1 MKCEPQMAQIT
12 ADKYED
18 VRAPVICPLH
28 LRSSASSAV
37 FPLRTAVFDLPS
49 VFPRC
54 ISGRGSLAEISFA
67 FLQESTGSF
76 LEIRGAEAFA
86 ELLDLAVH
94 AVDARFVTSVHR
106 IDGGG

>member
-1 MKCEPQMAQIT
+1 MKCEPQMAQMG
-12 ADKYED
+12 ADKYEG
-18 VRAPVICPLH
+18 VRAPVIGALH

-54 ISGRGSLAEISFA
+54 ISGRGSLTVLRLPLLQKSSGA
-67 FLQESTGSF
+67 FLK
-76 LEIRGAEAFA
+76 IRSAKAFA

-94 AVDARFVTSVHR
+94 AVDTRLVTSIHR